1 MKALSRCFFLTRL
14 VKPRLLFSS
23 CNPPSKIETWTSPP
37 PPPHSC
43 YLFWFV
49 CFGNALTYKALDLC
63 TLKPDL
69 APYLQTQKLRKA
81 TAWRKQG
88 SQDEAAAAAAEEDQQ
103 QQR

>member
-1 MKALSRCFFLTRL
+1 VC
-14 VKPRLLFSS
+14 
-23 CNPPSKIETWTSPP
+23 
-37 PPPHSC
+37 
-43 YLFWFV
+43 V

-69 APYLQTQKLRKA
+69 APDLRTQKLRKA

-103 QQR
+103 QQQQ